1 MELHETFSAWLKGS
15 EAGSFMFQKHEI
27 NYVVIKAQKN
37 ADFDYLYTQ
46 HNHGC
51 SSIKRGDKFE
61 YAGIYCRRDGLVY
74 DAQYYLLTIKES
86 LEGIISLSAKL
97 LLARMIGEVCDA
109 VVAAIGNDRSKL
121 HVKKLTQTQDLNAL
135 EHAKEYGAATTAR
148 ELFLSG
154 VDGTAPQ
161 YRCAYT
167 SLYWE
172 EDTLLEYILDPADYV
187 SRTATAYIAENQD
200 AILLAFLKND
210 EIAKEYA
217 ALTDTPQNP
226 VHTIRKI
233 MWAMRA
239 TEAKT
244 VRVTICKDGKEF
256 SFKTDAND
264 MRRDCGFHYD
274 IYHIIGADKGKFEAL
289 FGRHSHYDPA
299 DILRIVYGRTTIYEA
314 EGVQA

>member
-1 MELHETFSAWLKGS
+1 MDLHQQFKAWLKGPG
-15 EAGSFMFQKHEI
+15 AGTFTFQKHEM

-46 HNHGC
+46 HNYRC
-51 SSIKRGDKFE
+51 SSIKYRDKFE
-61 YAGIYCRRDGLVY
+61 YAGIYCRRDGLLY
-74 DAQYYLLTIKES
+74 DVQYHLRTLGEP
-86 LEGIISLSAKL
+86 LEGIMSLDAKL

-121 HVKKLTQTQDLNAL
+121 RVKKLTQIQDLNAL
-135 EHAKEYGAATTAR
+135 EHVKEYGAAKTAR
-148 ELFLSG
+148 DLFLSG
-154 VDGTAPQ
+154 VDGSAPH
-161 YRCAYT
+161 YCCSYT
-167 SLYWE
+167 SLGWS
-172 EDTLLEYILDPADYV
+172 EDSLLEYILKPEGYV
-187 SRTATAYIAENQD
+187 SRTATAYIAEDQD

-210 EIAKEYA
+210 EVAKEYV
-217 ALTDTPQNP
+217 ALAGNPQNP
-226 VHTIRKI
+226 IHTIRKI
-233 MWAMRA
+233 MWAMRT

-244 VRVTICKDGKEF
+244 VRVVIRKDGKEF

-274 IYHIIGADKGKFEAL
+274 IYHIIGADKGKFEDL
-289 FGRHSHYDPA
+289 FGQHSHYDPS